1 MSNITQ
7 VVRVDKHMTTL
18 KKGVLASGLD
28 QVLSSRGP
36 YTFFAPSD
44 LAFGKLEPGTIEN
57 LLKPENK
64 IKLTDLL
71 NHHVVEGK
79 INFSELKDGDKLKS
93 LNGKELLVKVDNAKV
108 SIDGATIQ
116 NHDVLTS
123 NGVIHS
129 LDSVLEN

>member
-1 MSNITQ
+1 
-7 VVRVDKHMTTL
+7 MTTL
-18 KKGVLASGLD
+18 KKGVIASGLD

-44 LAFGKLEPGTIEN
+44 LAFGKLESGTIED

-79 INFSELKDGDKLKS
+79 INFKDLKDGDKLKS
-93 LNGKELLVKVDNAKV
+93 LNGKMLVVKVDNAKV
-108 SIDGATIQ
+108 SVDGATIQ
-116 NHDVLTS
+116 NPDVLTS

-129 LDSVLEN
+129 LDTVLKN